1 MYKRQYVDRTNLPI
15 PPKTTIE
22 LYKRTDPEYIKIW
35 DEALRKEWDGLCE
48 REVFEHD
55 LTKQQLYDRGILP
68 GKRLIGIRVIYE
80 TKVKNGEF
88 ERCKC
93 RAVAQGFGFKKT
105 DFDSCFAAAPS
116 LQSNRLISAL
126 CAVLGWTRVTFDI
139 NQAYLLGRA
148 PPSASAPISGPARC
162 VSSRITPTPGYHC
175 CGPSVPSTPSVHSL
189 SLIHI

>member
-1 MYKRQYVDRTNLPI
+1 M
-15 PPKTTIE
+15 
-22 LYKRTDPEYIKIW
+22 
-35 DEALRKEWDGLCE
+35 
-48 REVFEHD
+48 
-55 LTKQQLYDRGILP
+55 
-68 GKRLIGIRVIYE
+68 IYE

-148 PPSASAPISGPARC
+148 PPDAQFPMRYPSLTAHRSNKHQFHDSQSSSHHTKQTLQCVHGAAAVCGPAAAWPLAGRHR
-162 VSSRITPTPGYHC
+162 VSAYESLLL
-175 CGPSVPSTPSVHSL
+175 PSQRSAQAPKL
-189 SLIHI
+189 YC